1 MHIPDEFKE
10 VRSEEI
16 ASIVQNFPLA
26 CVVANTPNGL
36 IATHIPLILKPNG
49 VLVGHI
55 AMVNDMRTLVA
66 DNQEVMCVFKGD
78 DAYISA
84 NYYPSKWVDHQKVP
98 TWNYQ
103 AVHIYGNLTFFT
115 DKKSKLSAL
124 GMLTKQSEQQ
134 ANGSSAWKMSEAPAD
149 YLAALLEDIVVFEV
163 QISRVLA
170 QSKLSQNRDQKD
182 FDSVVAELK
191 LRGKEGVA
199 DSMLRLKRD

>member
-134 ANGSSAWKMSEAPAD
+134 ANGASAWKMSEAPAD

>member
-1 MHIPDEFKE
+1 M
-10 VRSEEI
+10 
-16 ASIVQNFPLA
+16 QNFPLA